1 MIKLWYYA
9 SEKKSSCPGLIK
21 EKLFKTANELSKFC
35 RENSIV
41 IINVEYN

>member
-9 SEKKSSCPGLIK
+9 PEKKSSYSDLIK

-41 IINVEYN
+41 IINVEHN